1 MPRGFSLSKQWI
13 PAFVGMTVVLSA
25 LLAGGCSVLPK
36 SDSLAP
42 ANFNA
47 IIAKQKT
54 SENFFVSGRFSA
66 KRGETQGSGQFRYEQ
81 RSAVRTL
88 ELFSPTATQI
98 ARIEATA
105 EGAIASLSDGSTRN
119 AATLSE
125 LLRQFIDIPI
135 TDAEFSSWLQG
146 VARAASATLD
156 ANGKIES
163 FRESGWTIVVSSRF
177 DGDAGFVRRMRWTF
191 DAGGDTSQNAEVRWV
206 FDEFSTQ

>member
-1 MPRGFSLSKQWI
+1 MSRDSSASKQWGS
-13 PAFVGMTVVLSA
+13 AFAGMTVIVGA
-25 LLAGGCSVLPK
+25 LLVGGCSVVPK
-36 SDSLAP
+36 SGALAP
-42 ANFNA
+42 PQP
-47 IIAKQKT
+47 IAAPATQKA

-88 ELFSPTATQI
+88 ELFSPTATQV

-105 EGAIASLSDGSTRN
+105 EGARVSLSDGTTRN

-146 VARAASATLD
+146 VALSASPTLD
-156 ANGKIES
+156 ANGRTES
-163 FRESGWTIVVSSRF
+163 FRESGWTVVVSSRF
-177 DGDAGFVRRMRWTF
+177 DSETALVKRMRWTF
-191 DAGGDTSQNAEVRWV
+191 DAGGDTAQNAEVRWV